1 MTNII
6 GAKFRSH
13 TETGNDVR
21 SGARSSIWRQL
32 ASDLKVVFAH
42 KDELR
47 QIAYRVRYQVY
58 CLEARFEP
66 ALDFPSQMESDEY
79 DAQSLHALLVHRK
92 TGIVLGTTRLIM
104 PVLNGSALPLPVR
117 NVCADDDF
125 KAVAARVPFHRGA
138 EISRFAISKNFR
150 RHLVEKTII
159 SEEMASVGEAK
170 LYRVLSN
177 YISLRL
183 MQAVT
188 AMAMAHDIT
197 HTYAIMEPSLL
208 RMLRHLALY
217 FEDIG
222 PVVYHH
228 GWRQPCF
235 CNIDTL
241 LAAACAERPEVW
253 AVLTNNGQLQR
264 SHATEQELVGTT
276 RADMSFPPTA
286 HSPSAPVPA
295 VALSAISRPR

>member
-1 MTNII
+1 
-6 GAKFRSH
+6 
-13 TETGNDVR
+13 
-21 SGARSSIWRQL
+21 
-32 ASDLKVVFAH
+32 
-42 KDELR
+42 
-47 QIAYRVRYQVY
+47 
-58 CLEARFEP
+58 
-66 ALDFPSQMESDEY
+66 MESDEY

-104 PVLNGSALPLPVR
+104 PALNGSALPLPVR
-117 NVCADDDF
+117 NVCAAEDF
-125 KAVAARVPFHRGA
+125 KAAARIPFHRGA

-159 SEEMASVGEAK
+159 SDEMASVGEAK

-188 AMAMAHDIT
+188 AMAMANDIT

-241 LAAACAERPEVW
+241 LATTRAERPEVW
-253 AVLTNNGQLQR
+253 AVLTNNGQLQK
-264 SHATEQELVGTT
+264 SPSMEQELVGAG
-276 RADMSFPPTA
+276 RADGLSFPHIAP
-286 HSPSAPVPA
+286 SPPLPEG
-295 VALSAISRPR
+295 ALSVISRPR